1 MTRRI
6 VPILAILLVAAV
18 ASVPVMAKTSIHLVT
33 YGADT
38 VFDRWN
44 RIAKAFNE
52 ANPDYELEVQ
62 IYTYAE
68 YISKVTLMILAGS
81 PPDIMMTWAEYKPA
95 WIEQG
100 IVKDITEYWEKSDI
114 AREAQIFPFMLESAM
129 HEGRFYG
136 IPHDYSFMS
145 WILNQDRL
153 DNAGLPTPDS
163 NWTVDDFANYAMRL
177 TSPNEG
183 VYGASLSGH
192 WALASW
198 QWAVNANGQGWLS
211 DDRTEILVNQPEHV
225 AMLEMWQELITR
237 EAVPLRGTTPPAGDG
252 YAGGYAMWE
261 GWVHYASR
269 MNASPYRWTMATMPK
284 GQAGNLSLA
293 QGHMWSVPSNAPNP
307 DASWVFLEWALSP
320 EGQRTMVEVNGTQ
333 PLSNDPELWQVFFS
347 TVQPEMQPFMQDFVI
362 NVVYGQNLIHNMNF
376 WTQYA
381 DVNRIMNNN
390 LLPVFRLETA
400 PGPAME
406 QAAMEIRAVMGL

>member
-6 VPILAILLVAAV
+6 VPILAMLLVATV
-18 ASVPVMAKTSIHLVT
+18 ATGPVLAKTSIHLVT

-38 VFDRWN
+38 VFERWN
-44 RIAKAFNE
+44 KIAEAFN
-52 ANPDYELEVQ
+52 ASNPDYELEVQ
-62 IYTYAE
+62 VYTYAE
-68 YISKVTLMILAGS
+68 YISKVTLMLLAGS
-81 PPDIMMTWAEYKPA
+81 PPDIMMTWAEYKPS

-100 IVKDITEYWEKSDI
+100 LLMDISSYWEKSRI
-114 AREAQIFPFMLESAM
+114 AQDAQIFPFMLESAM
-129 HEGRFYG
+129 QDGRFYG

-153 DNAGLPTPDS
+153 DNAGLASPDAG
-163 NWTVDDFANYAMRL
+163 WTVDDFSNYAIRL
-177 TSPNEG
+177 TDLNQG
-183 VYGASLSGH
+183 VYGTSLSGH

-211 DDRTEILVNQPEHV
+211 DDRTEVLVNDPAHV

-237 EAVPLRGTTPPAGDG
+237 EAAPIRGTTPPAGDG

-269 MNASPYRWTMATMPK
+269 MTAAPYRWTMATMPK
-284 GQAGNLSLA
+284 GAAGNLSLA
-293 QGHMWSVPSNAPNP
+293 QGHMWSIPSTAPNP

-320 EGQRTMVEVNGTQ
+320 EGQEVMVTVNGTQ
-333 PLSNDPELWQVFFS
+333 PLSNDPELWSVFFS
-347 TVQPEMQPFMQDFVI
+347 TVEPEMQGFMQDFVM

-376 WTQYA
+376 WTSYN

-390 LLPVFRLETA
+390 LLPVYRLETA
-400 PGPAME
+400 PGTAME
-406 QAAMEIRAVMGL
+406 QAAAEIRAVMGL